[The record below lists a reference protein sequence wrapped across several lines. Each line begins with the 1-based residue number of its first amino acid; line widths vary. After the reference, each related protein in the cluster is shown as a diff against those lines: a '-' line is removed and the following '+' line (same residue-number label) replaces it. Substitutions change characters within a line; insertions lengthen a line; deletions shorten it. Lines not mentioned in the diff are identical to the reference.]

1 MIDLSNRSLYAGI
14 IAALLSAVIAF
25 ALGAMPAVLV
35 AVAAGFVW
43 PVLWFAVQFVAAR
56 FVNLPNLVARATAA
70 IEAGDLDEA
79 NRLASIAEERR
90 RLRQP
95 EPVEA

>member
-14 IAALLSAVIAF
+14 IAALLAAAIAF
-25 ALGAMPAVLV
+25 ALGALPLVYV
-35 AVAAGFVW
+35 AVAVGFAW
-43 PVLWFAVQFVAAR
+43 PALWFAVQYAAAR
-56 FVNLPNLVARATAA
+56 FANLPNLVARATAA

-90 RLRQP
+90 RLR
-95 EPVEA
+95 